1 MANKGSLSGSPRGSD
16 GLVTRGGRMFKEEGV
31 TSGKTWRIKN
41 TMKELVIS
49 NITVVN

>member
-1 MANKGSLSGSPRGSD
+1 MANKGRLSGGPRRSV
-16 GLVTRGGRMFKEEGV
+16 GLVTRGRRMFKEEGV